1 MDERL
6 DERRLQQLL
15 RDAAGEAP
23 EPSFTMD
30 DVTAASRRVTA
41 RRRSL
46 VAAAAAVVVGAGAVT
61 GIVVIGPEQQDG
73 RSTALAPNERPL
85 SGEVAEK
92 NPEGGQPGDGGERG
106 FGVESFPDVS
116 PKQGGGMDGE
126 DGTPGCQVIDRE
138 LATALAGELP
148 VDPIGEAI
156 PYDSCFVED
165 DRAAAYRV
173 PGGTIAV
180 VFDPGG
186 APGFDV
192 PHEVAS
198 VVATATGGGG
208 ELAVIGI
215 AADSTDQADVPLRD
229 ELSKIAERVAAALD
243 R

>member
-30 DVTAASRRVTA
+30 DVTTASRRATA

-46 VAAAAAVVVGAGAVT
+46 VAIAAAVVMGAGTVT
-61 GIVVIGPEQQDG
+61 GVVLTGSEQQDG

-116 PKQGGGMDGE
+116 PKQGGGTDGE

-156 PYDSCFVED
+156 PYDSCFVEGN
-165 DRAAAYRV
+165 RAAAYRV
-173 PGGTIAV
+173 PGGTVAV
-180 VFDPGG
+180 VFDQGPDGSFG
-186 APGFDV
+186 V
-192 PHEVAS
+192 PHEFGNAAAS
-198 VVATATGGGG
+198 VRVDGG
-208 ELAVIGI
+208 LIAVIGI
-215 AADSTDQADVPLRD
+215 ADTADHADVPLRD
-229 ELSKIAERVAAALD
+229 ELPELAERVAAALD